1 MFGRIFYLIVVSVLA
16 VVTVFLAVTT
26 TGSAIEYF
34 NKMDYAYVNWSKTMF
49 GLSCAI
55 ALTGIAFALTVCG
68 WLAHEV
74 RHAFHL
80 IRRANRLAVR

>member
-1 MFGRIFYLIVVSVLA
+1 MFGRIFYLIIISILAAVAVS
-16 VVTVFLAVTT
+16 LAVTA

-34 NKMDYAYVNWSKTMF
+34 NKMDYAYVNGSKTMF
-49 GLSCAI
+49 GLSCAL

-68 WLAHEV
+68 WLVHEV